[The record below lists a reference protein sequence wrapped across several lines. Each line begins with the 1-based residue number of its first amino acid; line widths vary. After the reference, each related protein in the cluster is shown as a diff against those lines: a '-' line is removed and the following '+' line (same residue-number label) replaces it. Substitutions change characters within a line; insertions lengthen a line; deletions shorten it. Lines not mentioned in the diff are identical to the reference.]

1 MNSCSQWA
9 PGSKN
14 FSGGTLWGT
23 AAISRGGGLEKDKKL
38 GFAFL
43 PFLFIF
49 FILFLLPFF
58 RPSTP
63 RRNDTHNKKYYKP
76 IKTEKK
82 LLQLNRWLLFS
93 PVTAV
98 AFLPSLA
105 YCYTAYGDNTTRKS
119 MPFLPVPVPF
129 SYPWATNFALIL
141 SVISYFSSFLPS
153 FIVLHSSLLLPRLSL
168 FYTCTPKPRA
178 RMFTQR

>member
-1 MNSCSQWA
+1 MVIRGNIQ
-9 PGSKN
+9 
-14 FSGGTLWGT
+14 
-23 AAISRGGGLEKDKKL
+23 GGGLEKDKKVEL
-38 GFAFL
+38 RLSSL
-43 PFLFIF
+43 PLH
-49 FILFLLPFF
+49 LYPLPPPPF
-58 RPSTP
+58 RPSTF
-63 RRNDTHNKKYYKP
+63 RRDDTHNKKILQTNQNRKN
-76 IKTEKK
+76 

-119 MPFLPVPVPF
+119 VPFLPVPVPF

-141 SVISYFSSFLPS
+141 FVISYFSSFLPS

-168 FYTCTPKPRA
+168 FCTCTPKPRA